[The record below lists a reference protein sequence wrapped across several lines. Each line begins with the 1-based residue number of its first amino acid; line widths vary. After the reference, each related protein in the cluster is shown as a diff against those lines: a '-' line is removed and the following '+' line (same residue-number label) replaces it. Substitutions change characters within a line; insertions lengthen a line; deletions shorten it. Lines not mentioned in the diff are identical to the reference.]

1 MASPTSGGLMK
12 SIFGGGP
19 QALTNQ
25 RYATIRSEA
34 DNIINTTNKIQSPG
48 EAIGGAFGTPFGKE
62 VGAGLARGLLGDPE
76 MEAAQQEE
84 AFLQELSRTYEID
97 SPEFLDEFAR
107 YKQSQGDFD
116 KASQLT
122 ELSNQTKSKRLTA
135 QNEEIQK
142 EALSKLLINPARQD
156 LISEYTK
163 AGGDP
168 KIVIDLLNQQNSKNS
183 SNKQNISNSLKK
195 FRELVEIQ
203 GVGEDA
209 ALDIAFNISQV
220 YTDPNTGDLIKYDP
234 RDLNKNNNT
243 SDSDK
248 NNNTSDSD
256 KNNSKIIRKG
266 TKQEELLE
274 KRVTDLSEALEKSDI
289 LEMSGIFN
297 LVDKQILQTEGD
309 IPGLGGTGKIPA
321 IFLTTEGLKNRQLL
335 SQLQNI
341 TLKNRSGAAV
351 TATEFDR
358 LKTELGTGALSTD
371 AQVRNALI
379 RMKQLFDDH
388 TKRMRAG
395 YSDEVNA
402 LYDKRVNLPAGGR
415 LKYNSDTGEF
425 E

>member
-34 DNIINTTNKIQSPG
+34 DDIINTTNKIQSPG

-62 VGAGLARGLLGDPE
+62 FGAGLARGLLGDPE

-84 AFLQELSRTYEID
+84 AFLQELSRTYEIN

-142 EALSKLLINPARQD
+142 EALSKLLINPYRQD

-168 KIVIDLLNQQNSKNS
+168 NIVIDLLNQQNSKNP

-195 FRELVEIQ
+195 FRELVAQ
-203 GVGEDA
+203 GVGEDS

-220 YTDPNTGDLIKYDP
+220 YTDPTTGNLIKVDR
-234 RDLNKNNNT
+234 RDSNQNNNEIV
-243 SDSDK
+243 
-248 NNNTSDSD
+248 
-256 KNNSKIIRKG
+256 SKG
-266 TKQEELLE
+266 NKQEERLE
-274 KRVTDLSEALEKSDI
+274 TRVTDLSEALEKSGI

-309 IPGLGGTGKIPA
+309 IPGIGGTGKVPA
-321 IFLTTEGLKNRQLL
+321 ILLSTEGLKNRQLL

-351 TATEFDR
+351 TAPEFDR
-358 LKTELGTGALSTD
+358 LKTELGTGVISGD
-371 AQVRNALI
+371 REVKNALI

-388 TKRMRAG
+388 TKKVRAG

-402 LYDKRVNLPAGGR
+402 LYDKRVNLPAGSSLR

>member
-1 MASPTSGGLMK
+1 
-12 SIFGGGP
+12 
-19 QALTNQ
+19 
-25 RYATIRSEA
+25 
-34 DNIINTTNKIQSPG
+34 
-48 EAIGGAFGTPFGKE
+48 
-62 VGAGLARGLLGDPE
+62 

-84 AFLQELSRTYEID
+84 AFLQELSRTYEIN

-122 ELSNQTKSKRLTA
+122 ELSNKTKGKLLTA

-142 EALSKLLINPARQD
+142 ESFSKLLINPARQD
-156 LISEYTK
+156 LIQEYIK

-168 KIVIDLLNQQNSKNS
+168 KIVIDLLQQQNSKNP

-195 FRELVEIQ
+195 FRELVAE
-203 GVGEDA
+203 GVGEDS

-220 YTDPNTGDLIKYDP
+220 YTDPSTGDLIKYDP

-243 SDSDK
+243 SDSNK
-248 NNNTSDSD
+248 NNN
-256 KNNSKIIRKG
+256 KIIRKG
-266 TKQEELLE
+266 TKQEEILE
-274 KRVTDLSEALEKSDI
+274 TKVTDLSEALEKSDI

-297 LVDKQILQTEGD
+297 LIDKQILQTEGD
-309 IPGLGGTGKIPA
+309 ISGLGGTGKFPA
-321 IFLTTEGLKNRQLL
+321 IFLSTEGLKNRQLL

>member
-19 QALTNQ
+19 QTLTNQ

-34 DNIINTTNKIQSPG
+34 DDIINATNKIQSPG
-48 EAIGGAFGTPFGKE
+48 EAIGGAFGKPFGKE
-62 VGAGLARGLLGDPE
+62 FGAGLARGLLGDPE

-84 AFLQELSRTYEID
+84 AFLQELSRTYEIN

-122 ELSNQTKSKRLTA
+122 ELSNQTKNKLLTA
-135 QNEEIQK
+135 QNKEIRE
-142 EALSKLLINPARQD
+142 EALSKLLNNPDRQD
-156 LISEYTK
+156 LITEYIK
-163 AGGDP
+163 AEGDP
-168 KIVIDLLNQQNSKNS
+168 KIVIDLLQQQNSKNPS
-183 SNKQNISNSLKK
+183 TRENISNSLKK
-195 FRELVEIQ
+195 FRELVAQ

-209 ALDIAFNISQV
+209 ALDIAFDISKV
-220 YTDPNTGDLIKYDP
+220 ITDPTSGDLIKFDP
-234 RDLNKNNNT
+234 RDSSENNN
-243 SDSDK
+243 
-248 NNNTSDSD
+248 
-256 KNNSKIIRKG
+256 KIVRKG
-266 TKQEELLE
+266 TKQKELLE
-274 KRVTDLSEALEKSDI
+274 TKVTDLSEALEKSDI

-297 LVDKQILQTEGD
+297 LIDKQILQTEGD
-309 IPGLGGTGKIPA
+309 IPGIGGTGKIPA
-321 IFLTTEGLKNRQLL
+321 ILLSTEGLKNRQLL

-351 TATEFDR
+351 TAPEFDR
-358 LKTELGTGALSTD
+358 LKTELGTGVISGD
-371 AQVRNALI
+371 REVRNALI

-388 TKRMRAG
+388 TKKVRAG

-402 LYDKRVNLPAGGR
+402 LYDKRVNLPAGGNLR

>member
-1 MASPTSGGLMK
+1 MASTTSGGLMK

-19 QALTNQ
+19 QTLTNQ

-34 DNIINTTNKIQSPG
+34 DDIVNVANKIQSPG

-62 VGAGLARGLLGDPE
+62 FGGGLARGLLGDPE

-84 AFLQELSRTYEID
+84 AQ
-97 SPEFLDEFAR
+97 DEFAR

-122 ELSNQTKSKRLTA
+122 ELSNKTKGKLLTA

-142 EALSKLLINPARQD
+142 ESFSKLLINPARQD
-156 LISEYTK
+156 LIQEYIK

-168 KIVIDLLNQQNSKNS
+168 KIVIDLLQQQNSKNP

-195 FRELVEIQ
+195 FRELVAE
-203 GVGEDA
+203 GVGEDS

-220 YTDPNTGDLIKYDP
+220 YTDPSTGDLIKYDP

-243 SDSDK
+243 SDSNK
-248 NNNTSDSD
+248 NNN
-256 KNNSKIIRKG
+256 KIIRKG
-266 TKQEELLE
+266 TKQEEILE
-274 KRVTDLSEALEKSDI
+274 TKVTDLSEALEKSDI

-297 LVDKQILQTEGD
+297 LIDKQILQTEGD
-309 IPGLGGTGKIPA
+309 ISGLGGTGKFPA
-321 IFLTTEGLKNRQLL
+321 IFLSTEGLKNRQLL

>member
-1 MASPTSGGLMK
+1 
-12 SIFGGGP
+12 
-19 QALTNQ
+19 
-25 RYATIRSEA
+25 
-34 DNIINTTNKIQSPG
+34 
-48 EAIGGAFGTPFGKE
+48 
-62 VGAGLARGLLGDPE
+62 
-76 MEAAQQEE
+76 
-84 AFLQELSRTYEID
+84 
-97 SPEFLDEFAR
+97 
-107 YKQSQGDFD
+107 
-116 KASQLT
+116 
-122 ELSNQTKSKRLTA
+122 
-135 QNEEIQK
+135 
-142 EALSKLLINPARQD
+142 
-156 LISEYTK
+156 
-163 AGGDP
+163 
-168 KIVIDLLNQQNSKNS
+168 
-183 SNKQNISNSLKK
+183 
-195 FRELVEIQ
+195 
-203 GVGEDA
+203 
-209 ALDIAFNISQV
+209 
-220 YTDPNTGDLIKYDP
+220 
-234 RDLNKNNNT
+234 
-243 SDSDK
+243 
-248 NNNTSDSD
+248 
-256 KNNSKIIRKG
+256 
-266 TKQEELLE
+266 
-274 KRVTDLSEALEKSDI
+274 
-289 LEMSGIFN
+289 MSGIFN

>member
-1 MASPTSGGLMK
+1 MASTTSGGLMK

-19 QALTNQ
+19 QTLTNQ

-34 DNIINTTNKIQSPG
+34 DDIVNVANKIQSPG

-62 VGAGLARGLLGDPE
+62 FGGGLARGLLGDPE

-84 AFLQELSRTYEID
+84 AFLQELSRTYEIN

-122 ELSNQTKSKRLTA
+122 ELSNKTKGKLLTA

-142 EALSKLLINPARQD
+142 ESFSKLLINPARQD
-156 LISEYTK
+156 LIQEYIK

-168 KIVIDLLNQQNSKNS
+168 KIVIDLLQQQNSKNP

-195 FRELVEIQ
+195 FRELVAE
-203 GVGEDA
+203 GVGEDS

-220 YTDPNTGDLIKYDP
+220 YTDPSTGDLIKYDP

-243 SDSDK
+243 SDSNK
-248 NNNTSDSD
+248 NNN
-256 KNNSKIIRKG
+256 KIIRKG
-266 TKQEELLE
+266 TKQEEILE
-274 KRVTDLSEALEKSDI
+274 TKVTDLSEALEKSDI

-297 LVDKQILQTEGD
+297 LIDKQILQTEGD
-309 IPGLGGTGKIPA
+309 ISGLGGTGKFPA
-321 IFLTTEGLKNRQLL
+321 IFLSTEGLKNRQLL

-358 LKTELGTGALSTD
+358 LKTELGTCALSTD

>member
-34 DNIINTTNKIQSPG
+34 DDIINTTNKIQSPG

-62 VGAGLARGLLGDPE
+62 FGAGLARGLLGDPE

-84 AFLQELSRTYEID
+84 AFLQELSRTYEIN

-168 KIVIDLLNQQNSKNS
+168 KIVIDLLNQQNSKNP

-195 FRELVEIQ
+195 FRELVAQ
-203 GVGEDA
+203 GVGEDS

-220 YTDPNTGDLIKYDP
+220 YTDPTTGNLIKVDR
-234 RDLNKNNNT
+234 RDSNQNNNEIV
-243 SDSDK
+243 
-248 NNNTSDSD
+248 
-256 KNNSKIIRKG
+256 SKG
-266 TKQEELLE
+266 NKQEERLE
-274 KRVTDLSEALEKSDI
+274 TRVTDLSEALEKSGI

-309 IPGLGGTGKIPA
+309 IPGIGGTGKVPA
-321 IFLTTEGLKNRQLL
+321 ILLSTEGLKNRQLL

-351 TATEFDR
+351 TAPEFDR
-358 LKTELGTGALSTD
+358 LKTELGTGVISGD
-371 AQVRNALI
+371 REVKNALI

-388 TKRMRAG
+388 TKKVRAG

-402 LYDKRVNLPAGGR
+402 LYDKRVNLPAGGSLR

>member
-1 MASPTSGGLMK
+1 MASTTSGGLMK

-19 QALTNQ
+19 QTLTNQ

-34 DNIINTTNKIQSPG
+34 DDIVNVANKIQSPG

-62 VGAGLARGLLGDPE
+62 FGGGLARGLLGDPE

-84 AFLQELSRTYEID
+84 AFLQELSRTYEIN

-122 ELSNQTKSKRLTA
+122 ELSNKTKGKLLTA

-142 EALSKLLINPARQD
+142 ESFSKLLINPARQ
-156 LISEYTK
+156 E
-163 AGGDP
+163 
-168 KIVIDLLNQQNSKNS
+168 
-183 SNKQNISNSLKK
+183 
-195 FRELVEIQ
+195 FRELVAE
-203 GVGEDA
+203 GVGEDS
-209 ALDIAFNISQV
+209 ALDISFNISQV
-220 YTDPNTGDLIKYDP
+220 YTDPSTGDLIKYDP

-243 SDSDK
+243 SDSNK
-248 NNNTSDSD
+248 NNN
-256 KNNSKIIRKG
+256 KIIRKG
-266 TKQEELLE
+266 TKQEEILE
-274 KRVTDLSEALEKSDI
+274 TKVTDLSEALEKSDI

-297 LVDKQILQTEGD
+297 LIDKQILQTEGD
-309 IPGLGGTGKIPA
+309 ISGLGGTGKFPA
-321 IFLTTEGLKNRQLL
+321 IFLSTEGLKNRQLL

>member
-1 MASPTSGGLMK
+1 MASTTSGGLMK

-19 QALTNQ
+19 QTLTNQ

-34 DNIINTTNKIQSPG
+34 DDIINTTNKIQSPG

-62 VGAGLARGLLGDPE
+62 FGGGLARGLLGDPE

-84 AFLQELSRTYEID
+84 AFLQELSRTYEIN

-122 ELSNQTKSKRLTA
+122 ELSNKTKGKLLTA

-142 EALSKLLINPARQD
+142 ESFSKLLINPARQD
-156 LISEYTK
+156 LIQEYIK

-168 KIVIDLLNQQNSKNS
+168 KIVIDLLQQQNSKNP

-195 FRELVEIQ
+195 FRELVAE
-203 GVGEDA
+203 GVGEDS

-220 YTDPNTGDLIKYDP
+220 YTDPSTGDLIKYDP

-243 SDSDK
+243 SDSNK
-248 NNNTSDSD
+248 NNN
-256 KNNSKIIRKG
+256 KIIRKG
-266 TKQEELLE
+266 TKQEEILE
-274 KRVTDLSEALEKSDI
+274 TKVTDLSEALEKSDI

-297 LVDKQILQTEGD
+297 LIDKQILQTEGD
-309 IPGLGGTGKIPA
+309 ISGLGGTGKFPA
-321 IFLTTEGLKNRQLL
+321 IFLSTEGLKNRQLL

>member
-1 MASPTSGGLMK
+1 MASTTSGGLMK

-34 DNIINTTNKIQSPG
+34 DDIINTTNKIQSPG

-62 VGAGLARGLLGDPE
+62 FGGGLARGLLGDPE

-84 AFLQELSRTYEID
+84 AFLQELSRTYEIN

-122 ELSNQTKSKRLTA
+122 ELSNKTKGKLLTA

-142 EALSKLLINPARQD
+142 ESFSKLLINPARQD
-156 LISEYTK
+156 LIQEYIK

-168 KIVIDLLNQQNSKNS
+168 KIVIDLLQQQNSKNP

-195 FRELVEIQ
+195 FRELVAE
-203 GVGEDA
+203 GVGEDS

-220 YTDPNTGDLIKYDP
+220 YTDPSTGDLIKYDP

-243 SDSDK
+243 SDSNK
-248 NNNTSDSD
+248 NNN
-256 KNNSKIIRKG
+256 KIIRKG
-266 TKQEELLE
+266 TKQEEILE
-274 KRVTDLSEALEKSDI
+274 TKVTDLSEALEKSDI

-297 LVDKQILQTEGD
+297 LIDKQILQTEGD
-309 IPGLGGTGKIPA
+309 ISGLGGTGKFPA
-321 IFLTTEGLKNRQLL
+321 IFLSTEGLKNRQLL